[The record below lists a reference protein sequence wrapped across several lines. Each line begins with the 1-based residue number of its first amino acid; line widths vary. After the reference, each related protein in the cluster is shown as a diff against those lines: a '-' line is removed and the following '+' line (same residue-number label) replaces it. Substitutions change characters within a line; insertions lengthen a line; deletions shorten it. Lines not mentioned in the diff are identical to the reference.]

1 MDYTILLQGRIEK
14 EPFELWIKNHKNS
27 NVVLSIWE
35 DEDLGAYKIPK
46 KWKIVINQY
55 PLVRFRK
62 IANLDYQI
70 ITTLKGLY
78 KVDTQWVI
86 KMRCDEYWSNLDK
99 IYDRMLS
106 NPQKIVTGSM
116 FFRKWGMHPFHCSDK
131 ILGGMVNN
139 LIGMFES
146 TLHNLDTDYSDSDIP
161 EVQLGIGWLMVNE
174 QTLSFKK
181 YLSEINNQTFQP
193 KKVTQHIEHASKLI
207 TKEMLDVTID
217 EFTPKADEIDWDYVR
232 YKLIR
237 WKDML
242 NSIIDNIVLD
252 DDLLATKE
260 IDEKEVMRKWF
271 DIINID
277 ELKPYVAT
285 RNFGGETGRIWYRDT
300 FNNEEEDCLT
310 DINNG

>member
-1 MDYTILLQGRIEK
+1 MNYTILLQGRIEK

-35 DEDLGAYKIPK
+35 DEDLSAYKIPK

-99 IYDRMLS
+99 IYNRMLS

-116 FFRKWGMHPFHCSDK
+116 FFRKWGMYPFHCSDK
-131 ILGGMVNN
+131 ILGGTVNN

-146 TLHNLDTDYSDSDIP
+146 TLHNLDMNYSDSDIP

-174 QTLSFKK
+174 PNLPFKK
-181 YLSEINNQTFQP
+181 HIKEVNNKNFKSEIAVN
-193 KKVTQHIEHASKLI
+193 HINKASKII

-217 EFTPKADEIDWDYVR
+217 ELISKPEEIDWEYIQR
-232 YKLIR
+232 KLIR
-237 WKDML
+237 WRDIL
-242 NSIIDNIVLD
+242 NNIIGDIHLD
-252 DDLLATKE
+252 DIQNTNAV
-260 IDEKEVMRKWF
+260 DEKEVMRKWF

-285 RNFGGETGRIWYRDT
+285 RNFGGKNGRVWYRDN

-310 DINNG
+310 DINKD

>member
-14 EPFELWIKNHKNS
+14 ETFELWIKNHKNS

-35 DEDLGAYKIPK
+35 DENLSAYKIPK
-46 KWKIVINQY
+46 KWKIIINQY

-86 KMRCDEYWSNLDK
+86 KMRCDEYWSNLDN

-116 FFRKWGMHPFHCSDK
+116 FFRKWGMYPFHCSDK
-131 ILGGMVNN
+131 ILGGTVNN

-146 TLHNLDTDYSDSDIP
+146 TLHNLDTHYSNSNIP

-174 QTLSFKK
+174 PNLPFKK
-181 YLSEINNQTFQP
+181 HIKEVNNKNFKSEITVNHINN
-193 KKVTQHIEHASKLI
+193 ASKII

-217 EFTPKADEIDWDYVR
+217 ELTTKPEEIDWEYVQR
-232 YKLIR
+232 KLIR
-237 WKDML
+237 WRDIL
-242 NSIIDNIVLD
+242 NNIIGDIHLD
-252 DDLLATKE
+252 DIQNTNAV
-260 IDEKEVMRKWF
+260 DEKEVMRKWF

-285 RNFGGETGRIWYRDT
+285 RNFGGETGRVWYRDN

-310 DINNG
+310 NINKD

>member
-35 DEDLGAYKIPK
+35 DEDLSAYKIPK

-99 IYDRMLS
+99 IYNRMLS

-116 FFRKWGMHPFHCSDK
+116 FFRKWGMYPFHCSDK
-131 ILGGMVNN
+131 ILGGTVNN

-146 TLHNLDTDYSDSDIP
+146 TLHNLDTDYSDSNVP

-174 QTLSFKK
+174 PNLPFKK
-181 YLSEINNQTFQP
+181 HIKEVNNKNFKSEIAVNHINN
-193 KKVTQHIEHASKLI
+193 ASKII

-217 EFTPKADEIDWDYVR
+217 ELASKPEEIDWEYIQR
-232 YKLIR
+232 KLIR
-237 WKDML
+237 WRDIL
-242 NSIIDNIVLD
+242 NNIIGDIHLD
-252 DDLLATKE
+252 DILATKE
-260 IDEKEVMRKWF
+260 IDEKKVMRKWF

-285 RNFGGETGRIWYRDT
+285 RNFGDEKGRVWYRDN
-300 FNNEEEDCLT
+300 FNNEKEDCLT